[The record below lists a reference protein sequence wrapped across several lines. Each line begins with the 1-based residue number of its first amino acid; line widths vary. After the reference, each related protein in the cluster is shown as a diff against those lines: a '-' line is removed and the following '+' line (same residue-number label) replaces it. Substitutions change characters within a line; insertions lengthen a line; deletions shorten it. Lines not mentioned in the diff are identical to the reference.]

1 MGKKAKQNQ
10 ECLKIDRLHGFIK
23 HKFKQIIDI
32 REDNL
37 SIDLDDALMSGYAM
51 FSLKDSS
58 LLEFNNERTARA
70 ANLKEVYKINKAPSD
85 SGMRE
90 ILDPISPASF
100 NSIFEGLY
108 KRLKKAGIIKSY
120 EYFDDYILVSIDGV
134 HHFSSECI
142 RCDKCIEFNKTN
154 GKKEYRHSTLS
165 SVITHPDKS
174 VVFPIAH
181 EAIVKQDGVKKNDC
195 EHNAAKR
202 LAPRIAEILGDQ
214 KAVII
219 EDALSANGPHIK
231 QLKSCDFKFIINVKP
246 KLNKSL
252 FKQFKS
258 AKARKQVKF
267 VEIQSEDGLI
277 HRFYYKNN
285 MPLNDTHG
293 DIRVNFLDYYEIDPS
308 GKKPNRHFSWITDF
322 KLHARNVF
330 KIMRAGRS
338 RWKIEN
344 ETFNTL
350 KNQGYNFTHS
360 YGHGKQFL
368 ATVFMLLMMLAFF
381 VDQIQQGYNELF
393 QQAWQKAQSKKALWQ
408 KVRQKF
414 NEFLVDSMEMIY
426 KLIIGLIKVHVV
438 YEYEDSG

>member
-1 MGKKAKQNQ
+1 MKNSTKEKQD
-10 ECLKIDRLHGFIK
+10 CLKIDRLQGFIK
-23 HKFKQIIDI
+23 HEFKQFIDK
-32 REDNL
+32 RDDNI
-37 SIDLDDALMSGYAM
+37 SIELDDCLMSGYAM

-58 LLEFNNERTARA
+58 VLEFNNERTVRA
-70 ANLKEVYKINKAPSD
+70 SNLKEVYKINKAPSD

-90 ILDPISPASF
+90 ILDPLSPKVF
-100 NSIFEGLY
+100 NPIFEGLY

-120 EYFDDYILVSIDGV
+120 EYIDGYVLCSIDGV
-134 HHFSSECI
+134 HHFSSEHI
-142 RCDKCIEFNKTN
+142 RCKKCIEFNKTN

-165 SVITHPDKS
+165 SVIMHPDKS

-181 EAIVKQDGVKKNDC
+181 EEILRQDGTKKNDC

-202 LAPRIAEILGDQ
+202 LLPRLEEILSGQ
-214 KAVII
+214 KTVII
-219 EDALSANGPHIK
+219 EDALSSNGPHIK
-231 QLKSCDFKFIINVKP
+231 QLKACGFKFIINVKP
-246 KLNKSL
+246 KGNKTL
-252 FKQFKS
+252 FKQFEC
-258 AKARKQVKF
+258 AKARKEVKF
-267 VEIQSEDGLI
+267 LEIQAADGLI

-293 DIRVNFLDYYEIDPS
+293 DIRINFLDYYQIDPT

-322 KLHARNVF
+322 KLHARNVY
-330 KIMRAGRS
+330 KIMRAARS

-381 VDQIQQGYNELF
+381 VDQIQQGYNGLF
-393 QQAWQKAQSKKALWQ
+393 QQAWKEAQSKKALW
-408 KVRQKF
+408 KKIRQKF
-414 NEFLVDSMEMIY
+414 DDFQVDSMEMIY
-426 KLIIGLIKVHVV
+426 KLIIGLITVEVV
-438 YEYEDSG
+438 YYEDSG

>member
-1 MGKKAKQNQ
+1 MRNSKQQKQ

-23 HKFKQIIDI
+23 HEFEQFLDT
-32 REDNL
+32 RDDNI
-37 SIDLDDALMSGYAM
+37 SIDMEDALMSGYAM

-58 LLEFNNERTARA
+58 L
-70 ANLKEVYKINKAPSD
+70 YKINVAPSD
-85 SGMRE
+85 SGMRT
-90 ILDPISPASF
+90 ILDPVLPTAF

-108 KRLKKAGIIKSY
+108 KRLKKAGIITSY
-120 EYFDDYILVSIDGV
+120 AYFEDYILVSIDGV

-165 SVITHPDKS
+165 SVIMHPDKS

-181 EAIVKQDGVKKNDC
+181 EEILRQDGKEKNDC

-202 LAPRIAEILGDQ
+202 LLPRLEEILGNQ

-231 QLKSCDFKFIINVKP
+231 QVKACGFKFIINVKP
-246 KLNKSL
+246 KLNKTL
-252 FKQFKS
+252 FKQFEY
-258 AKARKQVKF
+258 AKARKQVKL
-267 VEIQSEDGLI
+267 VEIQSDDGLL

-293 DIRVNFLDYYEIDPS
+293 DIRVNFLDYYQIDPS
-308 GKKPNRHFSWITDF
+308 GKEPDRHFSWITDF
-322 KLHARNVF
+322 KLHARKVY

-393 QQAWQKAQSKKALWQ
+393 QQAWKKAKSKKVWL
-408 KVRQKF
+408 
-414 NEFLVDSMEMIY
+414 MEIAPF
-426 KLIIGLIKVHVV
+426 
-438 YEYEDSG
+438 